1 MRKNVSL
8 AANSKYTIF
17 AKINYFF
24 KSTKM
29 EIWDIK
35 ILFLNSTLPSQNILF
50 LLGPSLKF
58 VRGFLP
64 LSFPSYR
71 RPLHCGG
78 FTIRQ
83 NLGLKSTI
91 MTEQLIL
98 KGTLKGHNGWVTQIA
113 TNPSDPDTI
122 LSSSRGML

>member
-1 MRKNVSL
+1 MQ
-8 AANSKYTIF
+8 
-17 AKINYFF
+17 
-24 KSTKM
+24 
-29 EIWDIK
+29 WHIK
-35 ILFLNSTLPSQNILF
+35 ILFTLPDTLPSPSQHILF

-58 VRGFLP
+58 VRGLLP
-64 LSFPSYR
+64 LSFPSY

-91 MTEQLIL
+91 MTEQLVL